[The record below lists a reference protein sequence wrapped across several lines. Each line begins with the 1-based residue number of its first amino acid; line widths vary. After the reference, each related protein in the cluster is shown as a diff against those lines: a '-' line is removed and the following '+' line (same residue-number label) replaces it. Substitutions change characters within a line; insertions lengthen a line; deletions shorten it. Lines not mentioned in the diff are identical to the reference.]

1 MLRRGFLAG
10 AGAAAAAGAPPRPAP
25 AQQAAWPSRPLR
37 LVVPWP
43 PGGTTDILA
52 RQIAPA
58 LAASLGQPVVVEN
71 RGGASGAIGTAELL
85 RAPPD
90 GHSFAFVTSTLVS
103 AALLSRQPYH
113 PVDDVTPILR
123 LADVANILVV
133 HPALPVRTV
142 GELIAYARE
151 RPGRLAFGS
160 PGIGSAVH
168 ISGETFKLATGVDM
182 VHAPYRGGGP
192 ALADLVGGQI
202 QLMFGNASSTLPH
215 VRSGAVRAVAVT
227 SARRA
232 PYLPNVPT
240 VAEGGVPGFDVVE
253 WYAVIGPANM
263 PPAVTERL
271 NGEIMAVVGTPEGR
285 ARLLDMGAEVVGGT
299 PAEFGAFLR
308 GDVDKI
314 ARVVREARIS
324 VE

>member
-1 MLRRGFLAG
+1 MSQGV
-10 AGAAAAAGAPPRPAP
+10 AP
-25 AQQAAWPSRPLR
+25 WPSRPLR

-52 RQIAPA
+52 RQIAPP
-58 LAASLGQPVVVEN
+58 LSAALGQPVVVEN

-90 GHSFAFVTSTLVS
+90 GHTFAFVTSTLVS
-103 AALLSRQPYH
+103 AALLTRQPYH
-113 PVDDVTPILR
+113 PVDDVTPILH

-142 GELIAYARE
+142 PELIAYARE
-151 RPGRLAFGS
+151 RPGRLSFGS

-168 ISGETFKLATGVDM
+168 ISGEMFKLATGVDM

-202 QLMFGNASSTLPH
+202 QLMFGNASSTLPY
-215 VRSGAVRAVAVT
+215 VRSGAVRPIAVT

-232 PYLPNVPT
+232 PYLPELPT
-240 VAEGGVPGFDVVE
+240 IAEAGVPGFDVVE
-253 WYAVIGPANM
+253 WYAVIGPAGM

-271 NGEIMAVVGTPEGR
+271 NREIMAIVGTPEAR

-308 GDVDKI
+308 AEVDKI
-314 ARVVREARIS
+314 GRVVREARIS

>member
-10 AGAAAAAGAPPRPAP
+10 MSGAAGALPRKALSQGGAP
-25 AQQAAWPSRPLR
+25 WPSRPLR

-52 RQIAPA
+52 RQIGPP
-58 LAASLGQPVVVEN
+58 LATALGQPVVVEN

-113 PVDDVTPILR
+113 PVDDVAPILR

-133 HPALPVRTV
+133 HPALPIRSVS
-142 GELIAYARE
+142 ELITYARE
-151 RPGRLAFGS
+151 RPGRLSFGS

-168 ISGETFKLATGVDM
+168 ISGEMFKLATGVDM

-202 QLMFGNASSTLPH
+202 QLMFGNASSTLPYA
-215 VRSGAVRAVAVT
+215 RSGAVRPIAVT

-232 PYLPNVPT
+232 PYLPEVPSI
-240 VAEGGVPGFDVVE
+240 AEAGVPGFDVVE

-263 PPAVTERL
+263 PQAVTERL
-271 NGEIMAVVGTPEGR
+271 SREIMAIVSTPEAR

-308 GDVDKI
+308 AEVDKI
-314 ARVVREARIS
+314 GRVVREARIS